1 MDDREVLQML
11 EKYEKKELEIA
22 RDYNIK
28 KEELEKEYKKRQID
42 NKFELLNFLSQKQE
56 ETKKKY
62 ETISQIRNILFGY
75 DENEGMKELNNMAKE
90 TKATFENDNNNQ
102 DIQLR
107 ERTENNKMKKINPS
121 EAKKETDLLK
131 GIIIKLYAS
140 FDILILLILSSININ
155 YELCRI

>member
-62 ETISQIRNILFGY
+62 ETISQIRKILFGY

-121 EAKKETDLLK
+121 EAKKEKEGKEGKEEDEFEEKEKKELK
-131 GIIIKLYAS
+131 MNSKKRNRPS
-140 FDILILLILSSININ
+140 
-155 YELCRI
+155 